1 MSSDLNFVQL
11 VLNASPLVQLVM
23 ATLVLASVVSWTMIF
38 DRSRVL
44 KRAQREAEA
53 FESRFW
59 SGGDLGELYRSM
71 ERDKENTRGLGAV
84 FHAGFREFAR
94 LRENAAIE
102 PMALVEGARRAMRVA
117 LSREMDVLETHLSF
131 LATVGSTS
139 PYVGLFGTVW
149 GIMNAFHALGNVK
162 QATLNLVA
170 PGIAEALIATAMGLF
185 AAIPAV
191 VAYNKYANT
200 AERLE
205 GRYDD
210 FMEEFSNIL
219 QRQAHATARRRGS

>member
-1 MSSDLNFVQL
+1 MNTDLSFLGL
-11 VLNASPLVQLVM
+11 VLNASPLVQAVM
-23 ATLVLASVVSWTMIF
+23 ALLVLASIISWAMIL

-44 KRAQREAEA
+44 KKARREADN
-53 FESRFW
+53 FEDRFW
-59 SGGDLGELYRSM
+59 SGGDLGELYRRIEHDNNIEGMS
-71 ERDKENTRGLGAV
+71 AV
-84 FHAGFREFAR
+84 FHAGFREYAK
-94 LRENAAIE
+94 LRENKA
-102 PMALVEGARRAMRVA
+102 MAPEVVVEGARRAMKVA
-117 LSREMDVLETHLSF
+117 MSREMDELEHHLSF

-191 VAYNKYANT
+191 VAYNRFSNDVARIEN
-200 AERLE
+200 RF
-205 GRYDD
+205 DD
-210 FMEEFSNIL
+210 FVEEFSNIL
-219 QRQAHATARRRGS
+219 QRQVHLKK

>member
-1 MSSDLNFVQL
+1 MSSDLNFVRL
-11 VLNASPLVQLVM
+11 VLSASPLVQLVM
-23 ATLVLASVVSWTMIF
+23 AALMLASIASWAMIF
-38 DRSRVL
+38 DRNRVL
-44 KRAQREAEA
+44 KRARRAADE

-59 SGGDLGELYRSM
+59 SGGDLAELYRGLD
-71 ERDKENTRGLGAV
+71 RDRDGIRGLAAV
-84 FHAGFREFAR
+84 FHSGFREYAR
-94 LRENAAIE
+94 LRENPSIE
-102 PMALVEGARRAMRVA
+102 PMVVVEGARRAMRVA
-117 LSREMDVLETHLSF
+117 LSREMDELETYLSF

-149 GIMNAFHALGNVK
+149 GIMNAFSALGNVK

-191 VAYNKYANT
+191 VAYNKFSTT
-200 AERLE
+200 AQRLE

-210 FMEEFSNIL
+210 FVEEFSNIL
-219 QRQAHATARRRGS
+219 QRQAHVGARRKGA

>member
-1 MSSDLNFVQL
+1 MPSSDLSFL
-11 VLNASPLVQLVM
+11 TLILNASPLVQLVM
-23 ATLVLASVVSWTMIF
+23 ASLLLASILSWSIIF

-44 KRAQREAEA
+44 KKARQEADD
-53 FESRFW
+53 FENRFW
-59 SGGDLGELYRSM
+59 SGGDLSELYRSVD
-71 ERDKENTRGLGAV
+71 RDRDELRGTAAI

-94 LRENAAIE
+94 LRESSGVE
-102 PMALVEGARRAMRVA
+102 PMALVEGARRGMKVAM
-117 LSREMDVLETHLSF
+117 SRELDTLENHLSF

-191 VAYNKYANT
+191 VAYNKYANGVQ
-200 AERLE
+200 RLE
-205 GRYDD
+205 NRYDD
-210 FMEEFSNIL
+210 FVEEFSNIL
-219 QRQAHATARRRGS
+219 QRQAQVQARKR

>member
-1 MSSDLNFVQL
+1 MPTTDLSFFAL
-11 VLNASPLVQLVM
+11 IMGASPLVQLVM
-23 ATLVLASVVSWTMIF
+23 ALLVLASVLSWTLIF

-44 KRAQREAEA
+44 KRAQREAKD
-53 FESRFW
+53 FEGRFW
-59 SGGDLGELYRSM
+59 SGGDLGELFRAVD
-71 ERDKENTRGLGAV
+71 RDRDSLKGSAAI

-94 LRENAAIE
+94 LRENPAVE
-102 PMALVEGARRAMRVA
+102 PMALVEAARRAMKVA
-117 LSREMDVLETHLSF
+117 MSRELDHLENHLSF

-191 VAYNKYANT
+191 VAYNKYANSV
-200 AERLE
+200 ERLE
-205 GRYDD
+205 NRYDD
-210 FMEEFSNIL
+210 FVEEFSNIL
-219 QRQAHATARRRGS
+219 QRQAHVKAKRR

>member
-1 MSSDLNFVQL
+1 MPTTDLSFITL
-11 VLNASPLVQLVM
+11 ILNASPLVQLVM
-23 ATLVLASVVSWTMIF
+23 ASLVMASVLSWTLIF
-38 DRSRVL
+38 DRSRVI
-44 KRAQREAEA
+44 KKANSEAKH
-53 FESRFW
+53 FETRFW
-59 SGGDLGELYRSM
+59 SGGDLGELFRSVD
-71 ERDKENTRGLGAV
+71 RDRDELKGSAAI

-94 LRENAAIE
+94 LRENPAVE
-102 PMALVEGARRAMRVA
+102 PMALVEGARRAMKVA
-117 LSREMDVLETHLSF
+117 MSREIDTLENHLSF

-191 VAYNKYANT
+191 VAYNKYAN
-200 AERLE
+200 AVERLE
-205 GRYDD
+205 NRYDD
-210 FMEEFSNIL
+210 FVEEFSNIL
-219 QRQAHATARRRGS
+219 QRQAHVKTRRR

>member
-1 MSSDLNFVQL
+1 MQSDLSFFQL

-23 ATLVLASVVSWTMIF
+23 ASLVLASILSWAMIF
-38 DRSRVL
+38 DRSRTL
-44 KRAQREAEA
+44 RRAKATAED
-53 FESRFW
+53 FERRFW
-59 SGGDLGELYRSM
+59 SGNDLKKLYRSIDRKQATGM
-71 ERDKENTRGLGAV
+71 AAV
-84 FHAGFREFAR
+84 FHSGFREFAR
-94 LRENAAIE
+94 LMENPGIDPAE
-102 PMALVEGARRAMRVA
+102 VVEGSRRAMRVA
-117 LSREMDVLETHLSF
+117 LSREMDGLESYLSF

-191 VAYNKYANT
+191 VAYNKYSNAVQ
-200 AERLE
+200 RLE
-205 GRYDD
+205 NRYDD
-210 FMEEFSNIL
+210 FVEEFSNIL
-219 QRQAHATARRRGS
+219 QRQAHLSTSKKAG